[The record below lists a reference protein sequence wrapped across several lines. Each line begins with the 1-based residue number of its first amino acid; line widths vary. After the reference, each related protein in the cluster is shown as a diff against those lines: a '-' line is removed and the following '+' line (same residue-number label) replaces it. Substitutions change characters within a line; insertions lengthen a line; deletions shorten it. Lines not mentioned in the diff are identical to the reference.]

1 MNQEV
6 WGKLLE
12 EPKSSLRDNDI
23 NLMRDQVSADHLVYS
38 HLKDA
43 VETVQEK
50 METSDKEL
58 GKIFTSK

>member
-6 WGKLLE
+6 WGKLFE

-23 NLMRDQVSADHLVYS
+23 NLMRDQVYADHLVYS